1 MLRWRVVRLLR
12 VSRLA
17 AWAAALAAAGCAGAP
32 RVAPVQPPTLEA
44 KLAWILRLE
53 DQRLL
58 RDPQPPAAA
67 ADTAPA
73 VELIPGP
80 RPDLVALLTDAAA
93 RVRRRAALAIGRVGR
108 PEGVA
113 PLAARLAD
121 PEPEVRQ
128 MAAFALGLLGDAA
141 AEEPLVRALDD
152 PAPLVQGRA
161 AEALGRIGAAGAGEP
176 IGALVRRHVAAAF
189 ELDPEDLSHP
199 QPPEVE
205 AFRLGLY
212 ALAELHAFEPLAAA
226 VLQPDGQ
233 PVLWWWPVAH
243 ALGRVDDPRAVD
255 ALITL
260 AGVQGGSGPALA
272 AEGLGAL
279 GDPAAVEPL
288 SRLLDPHR
296 RATQV
301 VAAAVRAL
309 GRFKDPRAT
318 EALRRFVVTP
328 GLDPALRRAAVEA
341 LSGRSAAVD
350 VFVEL
355 LGDRRPPL
363 RAAALR
369 SLAAADPERFLLVLS
384 GMGTDVDWRVRA
396 AAAEGLAQAAPALAA
411 PRLAAL
417 LEDDDRRVLPSVLE
431 ALVELDAPA
440 VGSILLDHLEQENAH
455 EDARED
461 VVVRATAARLL
472 GVVRPPG
479 AAERLGSAY
488 RAAAG
493 EPPHLA
499 RAALIDALAAIGGP
513 AAREAL
519 TAALADRDWAV
530 RLRAARRLAGSAP
543 ERDHDAAIRPAPGR
557 GVDYAAP
564 HLVAPGVTP
573 HVYIETERGAIQIE
587 LAVLDAPLTA
597 DNFVRLAR
605 RGFYDG
611 STFHRVVPGR
621 VVHGGDPRGDGW
633 GGPGYTLRDEIN
645 QLPFLRGTLG
655 MARDRRDA
663 AGSRFFI
670 ACSPLPRRD
679 GRYTAFGRVIA
690 GMDVVDR
697 LRSGDVIQRVRVWDG
712 VTQP

>member
-1 MLRWRVVRLLR
+1 M
-12 VSRLA
+12 
-17 AWAAALAAAGCAGAP
+17 AGCAGGP
-32 RVAPVQPPTLEA
+32 QVAPVQPPTLEE

-67 ADTAPA
+67 AAAATAPV
-73 VELIPGP
+73 VEPTVRP
-80 RPDLVALLTDAAA
+80 RPDLVALLTDAAG

-128 MAAFALGLLGDAA
+128 MAAFALGMLGDAA
-141 AEEPLVRALDD
+141 AEEPLVRVLDD

-161 AEALGRIGAAGAGEP
+161 AEALGRIGAAGAAEP

-212 ALAELHAFEPLAAA
+212 ALAELRAFEPLAAA

-243 ALGRVDDPRAVD
+243 ALARVDDPRAVD

-279 GDPAAVEPL
+279 GDPAAIEPL
-288 SRLLDPHR
+288 SRLLDPDR
-296 RATQV
+296 RAARV

-309 GRFKDPRAT
+309 GRFEDPRAA
-318 EALRRFVVTP
+318 EALRRFVLTP

-341 LSGRSAAVD
+341 LSGRAAAVD

-355 LGDRRPPL
+355 LGDRWPPL

-369 SLAAADPERFLLVLS
+369 SLAAADAEWFLLVLS
-384 GMGTDVDWRVRA
+384 GMGTDADWRVRA
-396 AAAEGLAQAAPALAA
+396 AQAEGLAQAAAALAA
-411 PRLAAL
+411 PRLAALLAAL

-431 ALVELDAPA
+431 ALVELDAPD
-440 VGSILLDHLEQENAH
+440 VGSILLDHLEEGDVREDAG

-472 GVVRPPG
+472 GVVRPPA

-488 RAAAG
+488 RAAAA
-493 EPPHLA
+493 EPAHHA
-499 RAALIDALAAIGGP
+499 RAAMVDALAAIGGS
-513 AAREAL
+513 AAREVL

-530 RLRAARRLAGSAP
+530 RLRAAGGLAGSAP
-543 ERDHDAAIRPAPGR
+543 ERDHDAVIRPAPSR
-557 GVDYAAP
+557 GVDYTAP
-564 HLVAPGVTP
+564 HLVAPGVSP
-573 HVYIETERGAIQIE
+573 HVYIETERGAIQVE

-611 STFHRVVPGR
+611 STFHRVVTGR
-621 VVHGGDPRGDGW
+621 VVHGGDPRGDGQ

-655 MARDRRDA
+655 MARDGQDA
-663 AGSRFFI
+663 GGSRFFI
-670 ACSPLPRRD
+670 TCSPQPRLD
-679 GRYTAFGRVIA
+679 GRHTAFGRVIA

-697 LRSGDVIQRVRVWDG
+697 LRPGDAIQRVLVWDG

>member
-1 MLRWRVVRLLR
+1 MVRLLR
-12 VSRLA
+12 VSPLA
-17 AWAAALAAAGCAGAP
+17 AWAAALAVAGCAGAP
-32 RVAPVQPPTLEA
+32 QVAPVQPPTLEA

-58 RDPQPPAAA
+58 RDPQPPPAA

-73 VELIPGP
+73 VEPTPGQ

-128 MAAFALGLLGDAA
+128 MAAFALGMLGAA
-141 AEEPLVRALDD
+141 AAGEPLVRALDD

-161 AEALGRIGAAGAGEP
+161 AEALGRIGAADAAEP
-176 IGALVRRHVAAAF
+176 IGALVRRHAAAAF

-212 ALAELHAFEPLAAA
+212 ALADLRAFEPLAAA

-243 ALGRVDDPRAVD
+243 ALARVDDPRAVD

-279 GDPAAVEPL
+279 GDPAAIEPL
-288 SRLLDPHR
+288 SRLLDPRR
-296 RATQV
+296 RAARV

-309 GRFKDPRAT
+309 GRFEDPRAT

-341 LSGRSAAVD
+341 LRGRSAAVD

-355 LGDRRPPL
+355 LGDRWPPL

-384 GMGTDVDWRVRA
+384 GMGTDADWRVRA
-396 AAAEGLAQAAPALAA
+396 ALAEGLAQAAPALAA

-440 VGSILLDHLEQENAH
+440 AGSILLDHLEQDAH
-455 EDARED
+455 GDARDD

-479 AAERLGSAY
+479 AAARLGSAY

-493 EPPHLA
+493 EPPYRA
-499 RAALIDALAAIGGP
+499 RAAMIDALAAIGGP
-513 AAREAL
+513 AAREVL

-530 RLRAARRLAGSAP
+530 RLRVARRLGGSAP
-543 ERDHDAAIRPAPGR
+543 EQDHDAAIRPAPGR

-611 STFHRVVPGR
+611 LTFHRVVPGR
-621 VVHGGDPRGDGW
+621 IVHGGDPRGDGG

-655 MARDRRDA
+655 MARDGRDA
-663 AGSRFFI
+663 GGSRFFI

-697 LRSGDVIQRVRVWDG
+697 LRAGDAIQQVRVWDG

>member
-1 MLRWRVVRLLR
+1 MVRLLL
-12 VSRLA
+12 VSG
-17 AWAAALAAAGCAGAP
+17 AALAAAGCAGGP
-32 RVAPVQPPTLEA
+32 QVAPVQPPTLEE

-67 ADTAPA
+67 AATAPA
-73 VELIPGP
+73 VEPTARP

-128 MAAFALGLLGDAA
+128 MAAFALGMLGEPA

-161 AEALGRIGAAGAGEP
+161 AEALGRIGAAGAAEP

-212 ALAELHAFEPLAAA
+212 ALAELRAFDPLAAA

-243 ALGRVDDPRAVD
+243 ALARVDDPRAVD
-255 ALITL
+255 ALVTL
-260 AGVQGGSGPALA
+260 AGVQGGNGSALA

-279 GDPAAVEPL
+279 GDPAAIEPL
-288 SRLLDPHR
+288 SRLLDPDR
-296 RATQV
+296 RAARV

-309 GRFKDPRAT
+309 GRFDDPRAAA
-318 EALRRFVVTP
+318 ALRRFILTP
-328 GLDPALRRAAVEA
+328 GLDPALRRAAVAA
-341 LSGRSAAVD
+341 LRGRAAAVD
-350 VFVEL
+350 IFVEL
-355 LGDRRPPL
+355 LGDRWPPL
-363 RAAALR
+363 RATALR
-369 SLAAADPERFLLVLS
+369 SLAAADSELFLLALS
-384 GMGTDVDWRVRA
+384 GMGTDADWRVRA
-396 AAAEGLAQAAPALAA
+396 ALAEGLAQAAAELAA

-431 ALVELDAPA
+431 ALVELDAPD
-440 VGSILLDHLEQENAH
+440 VGSILFDHLEGKDAVKDAR
-455 EDARED
+455 EDAGED

-472 GVVRPPG
+472 GVVRPPA

-493 EPPHLA
+493 EPAHGA
-499 RAALIDALAAIGGP
+499 RAAMIDALAAIGGP
-513 AAREAL
+513 AAREVL

-530 RLRAARRLAGSAP
+530 RLRAAGGLAGKAP
-543 ERDHDAAIRPAPGR
+543 DRDHDAAIRPAPGR

-564 HLVAPGVTP
+564 HLVAPGVSP
-573 HVYIETERGAIQIE
+573 HVYIETERGAVQVE

-611 STFHRVVPGR
+611 STFHRVVTGR
-621 VVHGGDPRGDGW
+621 VVHGGDPRGDGQ
-633 GGPGYTLRDEIN
+633 GGPGYTLRDEVN

-655 MARDRRDA
+655 MARDGQDA

-670 ACSPLPRRD
+670 TCSPQPRLD

-697 LRSGDVIQRVRVWDG
+697 LRPGDAIERVLVWDG